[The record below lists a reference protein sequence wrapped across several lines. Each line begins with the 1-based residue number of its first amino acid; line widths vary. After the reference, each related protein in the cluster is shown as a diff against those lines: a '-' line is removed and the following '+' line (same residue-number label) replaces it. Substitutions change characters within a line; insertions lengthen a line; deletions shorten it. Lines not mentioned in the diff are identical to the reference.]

1 MVPMNGKVRQAVG
14 LALGAG
20 AARGWAHI
28 GVIERLEEHGIAACA
43 IAGSSIGAL
52 AGGLHAAGRL
62 SALKDF
68 ALGLTRR
75 RVLSLLDF
83 SWRGSGLI
91 AGERLGG
98 LLDEVVGGVSFS
110 DIRIPFVCIATEL
123 GTGHELWL
131 RSGPLGPAIRA
142 SYALPGVFRPVR
154 VNGHW
159 LIDGG
164 VVNPVPVAACRAL
177 GARMVIA
184 VNLGAETAT
193 GIAIQNPPDISV
205 SDKGQTAPSLT
216 SVIAAAFNITQDRLS
231 RSRLAGDPPDI
242 SILPRINGMGLFEFD
257 KAEKAIAAGR
267 DAVDRAM
274 PDIERAIAVL

>member
-1 MVPMNGKVRQAVG
+1 MNGKVRHAVG
-14 LALGAG
+14 LALGSG

-28 GVIERLEEHGIAACA
+28 GVIERLEEHGIFACA

-98 LLDEVVGGVSFS
+98 LLDDVVGGITFT
-110 DIRIPFVCIATEL
+110 DIGIPFICIATEL

-184 VNLGAETAT
+184 VNLGPDTAT
-193 GIAIQNPPDISV
+193 GIAIQNPPDIAASE
-205 SDKGQTAPSLT
+205 KGHTAPSLT

-242 SILPRINGMGLFEFD
+242 SIVPRINGMGLFEFD

-274 PDIERAIAVL
+274 PEIERAMGVL

>member
-1 MVPMNGKVRQAVG
+1 MNGKVRHAIG

-28 GVIERLEEHGIAACA
+28 GVIERLEEHGIHACA

-62 SALKDF
+62 STLKDF

-75 RVLSLLDF
+75 RVLSLLDI

-98 LLDEVVGGVSFS
+98 LLDDAVGGVTFS
-110 DIRIPFVCIATEL
+110 DTKVPFICIATEL

-131 RSGPLGPAIRA
+131 RTGELAPAIRA

-184 VNLGAETAT
+184 VNLGPETAA
-193 GIAIQNPPDISV
+193 GIAIQNPPDIAA
-205 SDKGQTAPSLT
+205 SDKGKTAPSLT
-216 SVIAAAFNITQDRLS
+216 SVLVAAFNITQDRLA

-242 SILPRINGMGLFEFD
+242 SLNPRSNGLGLFEFD
-257 KAEKAIAAGR
+257 KAEKAIEAGR

-274 PDIERAIAVL
+274 PDIERAISVL

>member
-1 MVPMNGKVRQAVG
+1 MNGKVRQAVG

-28 GVIERLEEHGIAACA
+28 GVIERLEEHGIFASA

-62 SALKDF
+62 SALREF
-68 ALGLTRR
+68 ALSLTRR
-75 RVLSLLDF
+75 RVLSLLDI

-98 LLDEVVGGVSFS
+98 LLDDVVGGATFA
-110 DIRIPFVCIATEL
+110 DIKVPFICIATEL

-184 VNLGAETAT
+184 VNLGAETAA
-193 GIAIQNPPDISV
+193 GIAIQNPPDIALSEGG
-205 SDKGQTAPSLT
+205 KGAPSLT
-216 SVIAAAFNITQDRLS
+216 SVIAAAFNITQDRLA

-242 SILPRINGMGLFEFD
+242 SIMPRANGVGLFEFD
-257 KAEKAIAAGR
+257 KADRAIAAGR
-267 DAVDRAM
+267 EAVDRAM

>member
-1 MVPMNGKVRQAVG
+1 MNGKVRHAVG

-28 GVIERLEEHGIAACA
+28 GVIERLEEHGIFACA

-98 LLDEVVGGVSFS
+98 LLDDVVGGVGFS
-110 DIRIPFVCIATEL
+110 DIAIPFICIATEL

-193 GIAIQNPPDISV
+193 GIAIQNPPDIAV
-205 SDKGQTAPSLT
+205 SDKGLTAPSLT

-242 SILPRINGMGLFEFD
+242 SIVPRINGMGLFEFD

-274 PDIERAIAVL
+274 PEIERAIAVL

>member
-1 MVPMNGKVRQAVG
+1 MNGKVRHAIG

-28 GVIERLEEHGIAACA
+28 GVIERLEENGIHACA

-75 RVLSLLDF
+75 RVLSLLDI

-98 LLDEVVGGVSFS
+98 LLDNAVGGVTFA
-110 DIRIPFVCIATEL
+110 DTRIPFICIATEL

-131 RSGPLGPAIRA
+131 RSGELGPAIRA

-177 GARMVIA
+177 GARLVIA
-184 VNLGAETAT
+184 VNLGPETAT
-193 GIAIQNPPDISV
+193 GIAIQNPPDITA
-205 SDKGQTAPSLT
+205 SDKGKTAPSLT
-216 SVIAAAFNITQDRLS
+216 SVLVAAFNITQDRLS

-242 SILPRINGMGLFEFD
+242 SLSPRANGMGLFEFD
-257 KAEKAIAAGR
+257 KADKAIQAGR
-267 DAVDRAM
+267 EAVDRAM
-274 PDIERAIAVL
+274 PEIERAISVL

>member
-1 MVPMNGKVRQAVG
+1 MRKAIG

-28 GVIERLEEHGIAACA
+28 GVIERLEEHGIHAAA
-43 IAGSSIGAL
+43 ITGSSIGAL

-75 RVLSLLDF
+75 RVLSLIDI

-98 LLDEVVGGVSFS
+98 LLDEVVGGVTFS
-110 DIRIPFVCIATEL
+110 DIQIPFICIATEL

-131 RSGPLGPAIRA
+131 RSGELAPAIRA

-184 VNLGAETAT
+184 VNLGPETAA
-193 GIAIQNPPDISV
+193 GIAIQNPPDIAA
-205 SDKGQTAPSLT
+205 SDKGASAPSLT
-216 SVIAAAFNITQDRLS
+216 SVIAAAFNITQDRLA

-242 SILPRINGMGLFEFD
+242 SIMPRTNGMSLFEFD

-267 DAVDRAM
+267 EAVDRAM

>member
-1 MVPMNGKVRQAVG
+1 MNGKVRKAIG

-28 GVIERLEEHGIAACA
+28 GVIERLEEHGIHASA
-43 IAGSSIGAL
+43 ITGSSIGAL

-62 SALKDF
+62 SALKNF

-75 RVLSLLDF
+75 RVLSLLDI

-98 LLDEVVGGVSFS
+98 LLDEVVGGVTFS
-110 DIRIPFVCIATEL
+110 DIQIPFICIATEL

-131 RSGPLGPAIRA
+131 RSGELAPAIRA

-184 VNLGAETAT
+184 VNLGPESAA
-193 GIAIQNPPDISV
+193 GIAIQNPPDIAL
-205 SDKGQTAPSLT
+205 SDKGATAPSLT
-216 SVIAAAFNITQDRLS
+216 SVIAAAFNITQDRLA

-242 SILPRINGMGLFEFD
+242 SIMPRTNGLGLFEFD
-257 KAEKAIAAGR
+257 KAEKAIEAGR
-267 DAVDRAM
+267 EAVDRAM

>member
-142 SYALPGVFRPVR
+142 SYALP
-154 VNGHW
+154 
-159 LIDGG
+159 
-164 VVNPVPVAACRAL
+164 
-177 GARMVIA
+177 
-184 VNLGAETAT
+184 
-193 GIAIQNPPDISV
+193 
-205 SDKGQTAPSLT
+205 
-216 SVIAAAFNITQDRLS
+216 
-231 RSRLAGDPPDI
+231 
-242 SILPRINGMGLFEFD
+242 
-257 KAEKAIAAGR
+257 
-267 DAVDRAM
+267 
-274 PDIERAIAVL
+274 

>member
-1 MVPMNGKVRQAVG
+1 MNGKVRQSIG

-28 GVIERLEEHGIAACA
+28 GVIERLEENGIHACA

-52 AGGLHAAGRL
+52 AGGVHAAGKL
-62 SALKDF
+62 PKLKEF

-75 RVLSLLDF
+75 RVLSLLDI

-91 AGERLGG
+91 AGERLGC
-98 LLDEVVGGVSFS
+98 LLDQELGGVTFS
-110 DIRIPFVCIATEL
+110 DTHVPFICIATEL

-131 RSGPLGPAIRA
+131 RSGALALAIRA

-159 LIDGG
+159 LIDGS

-177 GARMVIA
+177 GARLVIA
-184 VNLGAETAT
+184 VNLGPETAA
-193 GIAIQNPPDISV
+193 GIAIQNPPDV
-205 SDKGQTAPSLT
+205 TTHATTKTAPSLT
-216 SVIAAAFNITQDRLS
+216 SVIAAAFNITQDRLA
-231 RSRLAGDPPDI
+231 RSRLAGDPPDVTL
-242 SILPRINGMGLFEFD
+242 SPRANGLGLFEFN
-257 KAEKAIAAGR
+257 KAETAIAAGR

-274 PDIERAIAVL
+274 PDIERAISVL

>member
-1 MVPMNGKVRQAVG
+1 MNGKVRQAVG

-28 GVIERLEEHGIAACA
+28 GVIERLEEHGIHACA
-43 IAGSSIGAL
+43 ITGSSIGAL
-52 AGGLHAAGRL
+52 AGGLHAADRL
-62 SALKDF
+62 PALKDF
-68 ALGLTRR
+68 ALSLTRR
-75 RVLSLLDF
+75 RVLSLLDI

-98 LLDEVVGGVSFS
+98 LLDDVVGAVTFS
-110 DIRIPFVCIATEL
+110 DMRIPFICIATEL

-131 RSGPLGPAIRA
+131 RSGDLAPAIRA

-154 VNGHW
+154 VNGYW

-184 VNLGAETAT
+184 VNLGPETAA
-193 GIAIQNPPDISV
+193 GIAIQNPPDISE
-205 SDKGQTAPSLT
+205 SDKGQVPPSLT

-242 SILPRINGMGLFEFD
+242 SITPRTNGMGLFEFD
-257 KAEKAIAAGR
+257 KAEKAIEAGR
-267 DAVDRAM
+267 EAVDRAM

>member
-1 MVPMNGKVRQAVG
+1 MNGKVRQTIG

-28 GVIERLEEHGIAACA
+28 GVIERLEEHGIHACA

-62 SALKDF
+62 SLLKDF

-75 RVLSLLDF
+75 RVLSLLDI

-91 AGERLGG
+91 AGERLGC
-98 LLDEVVGGVSFS
+98 LLDDAVGGATFS
-110 DIRIPFVCIATEL
+110 DTRIPFICIATEL

-131 RSGPLGPAIRA
+131 RTGALAPAIRA

-184 VNLGAETAT
+184 VNLGPETAT
-193 GIAIQNPPDISV
+193 GIAIQNPPDIAA
-205 SDKGQTAPSLT
+205 SDRGRTAPSLT
-216 SVIAAAFNITQDRLS
+216 SVLVAAFNITQDRLA
-231 RSRLAGDPPDI
+231 RSRLAGDPPDVP
-242 SILPRINGMGLFEFD
+242 LTPRTNGLGLFEFD

-267 DAVDRAM
+267 NAVDHAM
-274 PDIERAIAVL
+274 PEIERAISVL

>member
-1 MVPMNGKVRQAVG
+1 MNGKVRHAIG

-28 GVIERLEEHGIAACA
+28 GVIERLEENGIHACA

-52 AGGLHAAGRL
+52 AGGFHAAGRL
-62 SALKDF
+62 STLKDF

-75 RVLSLLDF
+75 RVLSLLDI

-98 LLDEVVGGVSFS
+98 LLDDAVGGVTFS
-110 DIRIPFVCIATEL
+110 DTKVPFICIATEL

-131 RSGPLGPAIRA
+131 RTGELAPAIRA

-184 VNLGAETAT
+184 VNLGPETAT
-193 GIAIQNPPDISV
+193 GIAIQNPPDIAA
-205 SDKGQTAPSLT
+205 SDRGKTAPSLT
-216 SVIAAAFNITQDRLS
+216 SVLVAAFNITQDRLA
-231 RSRLAGDPPDI
+231 RSRLAGDPPDV
-242 SILPRINGMGLFEFD
+242 SLTPRPNGLGLFEFD
-257 KAEKAIAAGR
+257 KAEKAIEAGR

-274 PDIERAIAVL
+274 PEIERAISVL

>member
-1 MVPMNGKVRQAVG
+1 MNGKVRHSIG
-14 LALGAG
+14 LALGSG

-28 GVIERLEEHGIAACA
+28 GVIERLEENGIHACA
-43 IAGSSIGAL
+43 ITGSSIGAL
-52 AGGLHAAGRL
+52 AGGMHAAGRL
-62 SALKDF
+62 GRLKDF

-75 RVLSLLDF
+75 RVLSLLDI

-98 LLDEVVGGVSFS
+98 LLDNAVGGVTFA
-110 DIRIPFVCIATEL
+110 DTRIPFICIATEL

-131 RSGPLGPAIRA
+131 RSGELAPAIRA

-184 VNLGAETAT
+184 VNLGPETAA
-193 GIAIQNPPDISV
+193 GIAIQNPPDIAAGNKSM
-205 SDKGQTAPSLT
+205 TAPSLT
-216 SVIAAAFNITQDRLS
+216 SIVAAAFNITQDRLA

-242 SILPRINGMGLFEFD
+242 SITPRTNGLGLFEFD

-267 DAVDRAM
+267 EAVDRAM
-274 PDIERAIAVL
+274 PDIERAISVL

>member
-1 MVPMNGKVRQAVG
+1 MDGKVRRAVG

-28 GVIERLEEHGIAACA
+28 GVIERLEEHGIFACA

-68 ALGLTRR
+68 ALSLTRR

-98 LLDEVVGGVSFS
+98 LLDDVVGGVSFT
-110 DIRIPFVCIATEL
+110 DIGIPFICIATEL

-193 GIAIQNPPDISV
+193 GIAIQNPPDIAV
-205 SDKGQTAPSLT
+205 SDKGLTAPSLT

-242 SILPRINGMGLFEFD
+242 SIVPRVNGMGLFEFD
-257 KAEKAIAAGR
+257 KAQKAIAAGR

-274 PDIERAIAVL
+274 PEIERALAVL

>member
-1 MVPMNGKVRQAVG
+1 MNRHPRQAVG

-28 GVIERLEEHGIAACA
+28 GVIERLAEHGIMPCA
-43 IAGSSIGAL
+43 ISGSSIGAL
-52 AGGLHAAGRL
+52 AGGMHAAGKL
-62 SALKDF
+62 EALKDF
-68 ALGLTRR
+68 ALSLTKR
-75 RVLSLLDF
+75 RVLGLLDI

-98 LLDEVVGGVSFS
+98 LLDEAVGRKSFAEA
-110 DIRIPFVCIATEL
+110 DIPFICIATEL

-131 RSGPLGPAIRA
+131 RQGPLATAIRA

-154 VNGHW
+154 VNGQW

-184 VNLGAETAT
+184 VNLGPESVA
-193 GIAIQNPPDISV
+193 GIAIQNPTEIDDPAQN
-205 SDKGQTAPSLT
+205 KYAPSLT
-216 SVIAAAFNITQDRLS
+216 SVLVAAFNITQDRLA

-242 SILPRINGMGLFEFD
+242 SLSPRAPGVGLFQF
-257 KAEKAIAAGR
+257 EKAAESIAAGR
-267 DAVDRAM
+267 EAVDRAM
-274 PDIERAIAVL
+274 HDIERTLAAL

>member
-1 MVPMNGKVRQAVG
+1 MNGKVRHAIG

-28 GVIERLEEHGIAACA
+28 GVIERLEEHGIHACA

-62 SALKDF
+62 STLKDF

-75 RVLSLLDF
+75 RVLSLLDI

-98 LLDEVVGGVSFS
+98 LLDDVMGGMTFS
-110 DIRIPFVCIATEL
+110 DAKIPFICIATEL

-131 RSGPLGPAIRA
+131 RTGELAPAIRA

-184 VNLGAETAT
+184 VNLGPETAAS
-193 GIAIQNPPDISV
+193 IAIQNPPDIAT
-205 SDKGQTAPSLT
+205 SDKGTTAPSLT
-216 SVIAAAFNITQDRLS
+216 SVLVAAFNITQDRLA
-231 RSRLAGDPPDI
+231 RSRLAGDPPDV
-242 SILPRINGMGLFEFD
+242 SLTPRANGLGLFEFD

-274 PDIERAIAVL
+274 PEIERAISVL

>member
-1 MVPMNGKVRQAVG
+1 MNGKVRQAIG

-28 GVIERLEEHGIAACA
+28 GAIERLEENGIHACA

-62 SALKDF
+62 QALKEF

-75 RVLSLLDF
+75 RVLSLLDI

-98 LLDEVVGGVSFS
+98 LLDDVVGGVTFA
-110 DIRIPFVCIATEL
+110 DTKIPFICIATEL

-131 RSGPLGPAIRA
+131 RSGALAPAIRA

-177 GARMVIA
+177 GARLVIA
-184 VNLGAETAT
+184 VNLGPETAA
-193 GIAIQNPPDISV
+193 GIAIQNPPDIAT
-205 SDKGQTAPSLT
+205 SDKGRTAPSLT
-216 SVIAAAFNITQDRLS
+216 SVLVAAFNITQDRLA

-242 SILPRINGMGLFEFD
+242 SLSPRSNGLGLFEFD

-274 PDIERAIAVL
+274 PEIERAISVL

>member
-257 KAEKAIAAGR
+257 KAAKAIAAGR

>member
-1 MVPMNGKVRQAVG
+1 MNGKVRHAVG

-28 GVIERLEEHGIAACA
+28 GVIERLEEHGIHACA
-43 IAGSSIGAL
+43 ISGSSIGAL

-68 ALGLTRR
+68 ALSLTRR
-75 RVLSLLDF
+75 RVLSLLDI

-91 AGERLGG
+91 AGERLGS
-98 LLDEVVGGVSFS
+98 LLDDVVGGVNFA
-110 DIRIPFVCIATEL
+110 DIKVPFICIATEL
-123 GTGHELWL
+123 GTGHELWW

-184 VNLGAETAT
+184 VNLGAETAA
-193 GIAIQNPPDISV
+193 GIAIQNPPDIAL
-205 SDKGQTAPSLT
+205 SDKGLTAPSLT
-216 SVIAAAFNITQDRLS
+216 SVIAAAFNITQDRLA

-242 SILPRINGMGLFEFD
+242 SIMPRTNGMGLFEFD

-267 DAVDRAM
+267 EAVDRAM
-274 PDIERAIAVL
+274 PDIERAIELF

>member
-1 MVPMNGKVRQAVG
+1 MNGQVRHAIG

-20 AARGWAHI
+20 AARGWSHI
-28 GVIERLEEHGIAACA
+28 GVIERLEEHGIHACA

-52 AGGLHAAGRL
+52 AGGFHAIGRL
-62 SALKDF
+62 STLKDF
-68 ALGLTRR
+68 ALSLTRR
-75 RVLSLLDF
+75 RVLSLLDI

-98 LLDEVVGGVSFS
+98 LLDDAVGGVTFS
-110 DIRIPFVCIATEL
+110 DTQVPFICIATEL

-131 RSGPLGPAIRA
+131 RTGELAPAIRA

-154 VNGHW
+154 VNGYW

-184 VNLGAETAT
+184 VNLGPETAA
-193 GIAIQNPPDISV
+193 GIAIQNPPDIKA
-205 SDKGQTAPSLT
+205 SDKGKTAPSLT
-216 SVIAAAFNITQDRLS
+216 SVLVAAFNITQDRLA

-242 SILPRINGMGLFEFD
+242 SINPRSNGLGLFEFD
-257 KAEKAIAAGR
+257 KAEKAIEAGR

-274 PDIERAIAVL
+274 PDIERAISVL

>member
-1 MVPMNGKVRQAVG
+1 MNGKVRHAVG

-28 GVIERLEEHGIAACA
+28 GVIERLEEHGIFASA

-98 LLDEVVGGVSFS
+98 LLDDVVGGVSFT
-110 DIRIPFVCIATEL
+110 DIAIPFICIATEL

-131 RSGPLGPAIRA
+131 RAGPLGPAIRA

-193 GIAIQNPPDISV
+193 GIAIQNPPDIAV
-205 SDKGQTAPSLT
+205 SEKGHTAPSLT

-242 SILPRINGMGLFEFD
+242 SIVPRTNGMGLFEFD

-274 PDIERAIAVL
+274 PEIDRALSVL

>member
-1 MVPMNGKVRQAVG
+1 MNGNVRHAIG

-28 GVIERLEEHGIAACA
+28 GVIERLEENGIHAAA

-52 AGGLHAAGRL
+52 AGGMHAVGKL
-62 SALKDF
+62 NALKDF

-75 RVLSLLDF
+75 RVLSLLDI

-98 LLDEVVGGVSFS
+98 LLDDAVGRTTFA
-110 DIRIPFVCIATEL
+110 DANIPFICIATEL

-131 RSGPLGPAIRA
+131 RSGELAPAIRA

-184 VNLGAETAT
+184 VNLGPETAT
-193 GIAIQNPPDISV
+193 GIAIQNPPDIAA
-205 SDKGQTAPSLT
+205 SDKSNTAPSLT
-216 SVIAAAFNITQDRLS
+216 SVLVAAFNITQDRLS

-242 SILPRINGMGLFEFD
+242 SLNLRANSVGLFEFD

-274 PDIERAIAVL
+274 PEIERAISIL

>member
-1 MVPMNGKVRQAVG
+1 MNGKVRHAIG

-28 GVIERLEEHGIAACA
+28 GVIERLEEHGIFACA
-43 IAGSSIGAL
+43 ISGSSIGAL

-68 ALGLTRR
+68 ALSLTRR
-75 RVLSLLDF
+75 RVLSLLDI

-91 AGERLGG
+91 AGERLGS
-98 LLDEVVGGVSFS
+98 LLDDVVGGVNFA
-110 DIRIPFVCIATEL
+110 DIKVPFICIATEL

-184 VNLGAETAT
+184 VNLGAETAA
-193 GIAIQNPPDISV
+193 GIAIQNPPDIAL
-205 SDKGQTAPSLT
+205 SDKGFTAPSLT
-216 SVIAAAFNITQDRLS
+216 SVIAAAFNITQDRLA

-242 SILPRINGMGLFEFD
+242 SIMPRTNGMGLFEFD

-267 DAVDRAM
+267 EAVDRAM
-274 PDIERAIAVL
+274 PDIERAIALF

>member
-1 MVPMNGKVRQAVG
+1 MSRSPRHAVG

-28 GVIERLEEHGIAACA
+28 GVIERLAEHGIVPCA
-43 IAGSSIGAL
+43 ISGSSIGAL

-62 SALKDF
+62 DALKDF
-68 ALGLTRR
+68 ALSLTRR
-75 RVLSLLDF
+75 RVLGLLDI

-98 LLDEVVGGVSFS
+98 LLDEVVGRKSFAEA
-110 DIRIPFVCIATEL
+110 DIPFICIATEL

-131 RSGPLGPAIRA
+131 RQGALAPAIRA

-154 VNGHW
+154 INGQW

-184 VNLGAETAT
+184 VNLGPDSLA
-193 GIAIQNPPDISV
+193 GIAIQNPAEIEDLAHS
-205 SDKGQTAPSLT
+205 KYAPSLT
-216 SVIAAAFNITQDRLS
+216 SVLVAAFNITQDRLA
-231 RSRLAGDPPDI
+231 RSRLAGDPPDVY
-242 SILPRINGMGLFEFD
+242 LMPRAPGVGLFQF
-257 KAEKAIAAGR
+257 EKAAESIAAGR
-267 DAVDRAM
+267 EAVDRAM
-274 PDIERAIAVL
+274 HDIERALSVL

>member
-1 MVPMNGKVRQAVG
+1 MNGKVRQAIG

-28 GVIERLEEHGIAACA
+28 GVIERLEEHGIHACA

-62 SALKDF
+62 STLKDF

-75 RVLSLLDF
+75 RVLSLLDI

-91 AGERLGG
+91 AGERLGC
-98 LLDEVVGGVSFS
+98 LLDDAVGGATFS
-110 DIRIPFVCIATEL
+110 DTRIPFICIATEL

-131 RSGPLGPAIRA
+131 RAGALAPAIRA

-184 VNLGAETAT
+184 VNLGPETAT
-193 GIAIQNPPDISV
+193 GIAIQNPPDIAA
-205 SDKGQTAPSLT
+205 SDRGKTAPSLT
-216 SVIAAAFNITQDRLS
+216 SVLVAAFNITQDRLA
-231 RSRLAGDPPDI
+231 RSRLAGDPPDV
-242 SILPRINGMGLFEFD
+242 SLTPRTNGLGLFEFD

-267 DAVDRAM
+267 NAVDHAM
-274 PDIERAIAVL
+274 PEIERAISVL

>member
-1 MVPMNGKVRQAVG
+1 MNGKVRQAVG

-28 GVIERLEEHGIAACA
+28 GVIERLEEHGIHACA

-68 ALGLTRR
+68 ALSLTRR
-75 RVLSLLDF
+75 RVLSLLDI

-91 AGERLGG
+91 AGERLGN
-98 LLDEVVGGVSFS
+98 LLDDVVGGVSFA
-110 DIRIPFVCIATEL
+110 DMKVPFICIATEL

-131 RSGPLGPAIRA
+131 RSGPLAPAIRA

-184 VNLGAETAT
+184 VNLGAETAA
-193 GIAIQNPPDISV
+193 GIAIQNPQDIAA
-205 SDKGQTAPSLT
+205 SDKGMTAPSLT
-216 SVIAAAFNITQDRLS
+216 SVIAAAFNITQDRLA

-242 SILPRINGMGLFEFD
+242 SIMPRTNGMGLFEFD

-274 PDIERAIAVL
+274 PEIERAIAVF

>member
-1 MVPMNGKVRQAVG
+1 
-14 LALGAG
+14 
-20 AARGWAHI
+20 
-28 GVIERLEEHGIAACA
+28 
-43 IAGSSIGAL
+43 
-52 AGGLHAAGRL
+52 
-62 SALKDF
+62 
-68 ALGLTRR
+68 LTRR

-98 LLDEVVGGVSFS
+98 LLDDVVGGFSFS
-110 DIRIPFVCIATEL
+110 DIRIPFICIATEL

-131 RSGPLGPAIRA
+131 RSGPLAPAIRA

-193 GIAIQNPPDISV
+193 GIAIQNPPDISM
-205 SDKGQTAPSLT
+205 SEKGHVAPSLT

-242 SILPRINGMGLFEFD
+242 SIMPRTNGMGLFEFD

-274 PDIERAIAVL
+274 PEIERAISVL

>member
-1 MVPMNGKVRQAVG
+1 MNGKVRRSIG

-28 GVIERLEEHGIAACA
+28 GVIERLEENGIHACA

-62 SALKDF
+62 DRLKDF

-75 RVLSLLDF
+75 RVLSLLDI

-98 LLDEVVGGVSFS
+98 LLDNAVGGATFADTKV
-110 DIRIPFVCIATEL
+110 PFICIATEL

-131 RSGPLGPAIRA
+131 RSGELAPAIRA

-177 GARMVIA
+177 GARLVIA
-184 VNLGAETAT
+184 VNLGPETAT
-193 GIAIQNPPDISV
+193 GIAIQNPPDIKTG
-205 SDKGQTAPSLT
+205 DKSNTAPSLT
-216 SVIAAAFNITQDRLS
+216 SVLVAAFNITQDRLA
-231 RSRLAGDPPDI
+231 RSRLAGDPPDVSLI
-242 SILPRINGMGLFEFD
+242 PRANGLGLFEFD
-257 KAEKAIAAGR
+257 KAEKAIQAGR

-274 PDIERAIAVL
+274 PEIERAISVL

>member
-1 MVPMNGKVRQAVG
+1 MNGKVRHAVG

-28 GVIERLEEHGIAACA
+28 GVIERLEEHGIFACA

-98 LLDEVVGGVSFS
+98 LLDDVVGGVGFS
-110 DIRIPFVCIATEL
+110 DIAIPFICIATEL

-193 GIAIQNPPDISV
+193 GIAIQNPPDIAV
-205 SDKGQTAPSLT
+205 SDKGLTAPSLT

-242 SILPRINGMGLFEFD
+242 SIVPRINGMGLFEFD

-274 PDIERAIAVL
+274 PEIERAMTVL

>member
-1 MVPMNGKVRQAVG
+1 MNGNVRHAIG

-28 GVIERLEEHGIAACA
+28 GAIERLEENGIHACA

-52 AGGLHAAGRL
+52 AGGMHAVGKLAV
-62 SALKDF
+62 LKDF

-75 RVLSLLDF
+75 RVLSLLDI

-91 AGERLGG
+91 AGERLGN
-98 LLDEVVGGVSFS
+98 LLDAAVGGVTFA
-110 DIRIPFVCIATEL
+110 DAGIPFICIATEL

-131 RSGPLGPAIRA
+131 RSGELAPAIRA

-184 VNLGAETAT
+184 VNLGPETAT
-193 GIAIQNPPDISV
+193 GIAIQNPPDISA
-205 SDKGQTAPSLT
+205 SDKARAAPSLT
-216 SVIAAAFNITQDRLS
+216 SVLVAAFNITQDRLS

-242 SILPRINGMGLFEFD
+242 SLNPRANGQGLFEFD

-267 DAVDRAM
+267 EAVDRAM
-274 PDIERAIAVL
+274 PDIERALSVL